1 MRNIL
6 LENIKKIQ
14 KIMGVEDVLLTEAS
28 KLDIL
33 KQKVGFNDKVA
44 EKLYE
49 LCGPLSVWMAKK
61 IVDYQI
67 GIINSWG
74 KDGDVKTAV
83 ERINNSSNID
93 TWSPTIIS
101 IMDWIRIGLD
111 GNAKPYQELTFK
123 ELKTK
128 SDEWHE
134 SLNIGQG
141 DINYNEENPIILD
154 FRNEDGDGFYWADLE
169 TQNSPEEC
177 DRMGHCGR
185 SSYGYLYSLREV
197 KSLPGGKYK
206 LNKSHLTAAIDTDGV
221 MYQLKGS
228 KNSKPKDEFHQYI
241 LPLFYL
247 KDEDGEY
254 FIQGFGTEYAS
265 HQDFKISDLGND
277 VIRELYKTRPELFES
292 RSLQRKLV
300 ELGIIEK
307 PSVDY
312 NITLEIDT
320 DDIGRYVDGD
330 YLVSRR
336 RKNKEGNYV
345 GRDVGLFETI
355 LSGDVWD
362 LWDSGGYDGDWE
374 GALEYY
380 VNSENHNKI
389 KELVKKMAME
399 EMGEDFDEEDFDSM
413 DIEDSLKEYD
423 SNWDIRSAISSANSD
438 AQADDYV
445 KHLYKELKDCLE
457 ELGTVQK
464 MDDTGV
470 ILHID
475 MSKYL
480 DEIRDEYLD
489 DYLDRCDNDLKC
501 VFGEV
506 IGDEIDKPKFYVD
519 DRWSPDVNRQYFN
532 ETLEYRLSEIQ

>member
-74 KDGDVKTAV
+74 KEADVKMAV
-83 ERINNSSNID
+83 ERINTSSNLD

-111 GNAKPYQELTFK
+111 GNVKPYQELTFK

-134 SLNIGQG
+134 SLEIGQG

-247 KDEDGEY
+247 KDGDY

-265 HQDFKISDLGND
+265 DRDFKISDLGNE
-277 VIRELYKTRPELFES
+277 VTLQLYKTRPELFES

-307 PSVDY
+307 PIVDY

-345 GRDVGLFETI
+345 GRDIGLFETI

-399 EMGEDFDEEDFDSM
+399 EMGEDFDEDDFNSM

-423 SNWDIRSAISSANSD
+423 SNWNIRSAISSANSD

-457 ELGTVQK
+457 ELGTVEK

-470 ILHID
+470 ILHVDLSNIG
-475 MSKYL
+475 
-480 DEIRDEYLD
+480 DEYFD
-489 DYLDRCDNDLKC
+489 EYMDRCDDDLKC
-501 VFGEV
+501 VFGEA
-506 IGDEIDKPKFYVD
+506 IGDEIDKPKFHID
-519 DRWSPDVNRQYFN
+519 DRWSPYVNRQYFN
-532 ETLEYRLSEIQ
+532 ETLDYRLSEIE

>member
-1 MRNIL
+1 MNKQIKTILREYVEKNIL
-6 LENIKKIQ
+6 LE
-14 KIMGVEDVLLTEAS
+14 AS
-28 KLDIL
+28 KKDIL
-33 KQKVGFNDKVA
+33 TKKLGLS
-44 EKLYE
+44 EKNSEILDE
-49 LCGPLSVWMAKK
+49 LCGPLSVWMVNKL
-61 IVDYQI
+61 IYYQLFI
-67 GIINSWG
+67 IRINSDSPEL
-74 KDGDVKTAV
+74 KMSQSELIEKM
-83 ERINNSSNID
+83 NNNNLPSLQRSK
-93 TWSPTIIS
+93 IIS
-101 IMDWIRIGLD
+101 IMDYIRVGLN
-111 GNAKPYQELTFK
+111 GNVSTVKNLPFQELYK
-123 ELKTK
+123 K
-128 SDEWHE
+128 STEWHE
-134 SLNIGQG
+134 SLEIGSG
-141 DINYNEENPIILD
+141 SLNYEEKNPVILD
-154 FRNEDGDGFYWADLE
+154 FRNEDGEGFYWVDLE
-169 TQNSPEEC
+169 TKNSPEEC

-185 SSYGYLYSLREV
+185 SSYGYLYSLRSN
-197 KSLPGGKYK
+197 KKIPGGKYTI
-206 LNKSHLTAAIDTDGV
+206 NKSHLTAAISDGT

-228 KNSKPKDEFHQYI
+228 KNSKPKDEYHKFI

-247 KDEDGEY
+247 KDDGGY
-254 FIQGFGTEYAS
+254 FIQDFGTEYAS
-265 HQDFKISDLGND
+265 HEDFKISDLGND

-307 PSVDY
+307 PSLDY

-320 DDIGRYVDGD
+320 DDIGNYVEGN

-362 LWDSGGYDGDWE
+362 LWDSGGYDGDWI

-380 VNSENHNKI
+380 VNSENENKI
-389 KELVKKMAME
+389 KELVKKLAME
-399 EMGEDFDEEDFDSM
+399 ELGEDFDEEDFNDM
-413 DIEDSLKEYD
+413 DIKDLVEEYD

-438 AQADDYV
+438 AQASDYV
-445 KHLYKELKDCLE
+445 NHLYETLKDCLE
-457 ELGTVQK
+457 ELGTVEK

-489 DYLDRCDNDLKC
+489 DYLDRCDDDLKC

-506 IGDEIDKPKFYVD
+506 IDNEIDRPKFYVD

-532 ETLEYRLSEIQ
+532 ETLEDRLSEIQ